1 MDGNISWDLPRGP
14 PRAQQPPQPKGSSL
28 CSQES
33 CAIALVLL
41 REYER
46 APSSKSS
53 VSSFQHSRTSGVET
67 ILFTASQNLDV
78 GTSSC
83 RRLPQTSRR
92 RISGSVT
99 SLPRPVAPGFRVTS
113 SRALCRPGG
122 GEAFTKQRKS
132 GIPWFKDRDAA
143 PSLHQWK
150 TEPSPRAGLPREE
163 GQPTTR
169 VAWEGAAWPP
179 PG

>member
-1 MDGNISWDLPRGP
+1 MGLASGT
-14 PRAQQPPQPKGSSL
+14 PRAQQPPPPKGWSL

-53 VSSFQHSRTSGVET
+53 VPSFQHSRTSGVET
-67 ILFTASQNLDV
+67 ILFTASQNLDL

-99 SLPRPVAPGFRVTS
+99 SLPHPVAPDFES
-113 SRALCRPGG
+113 QAL
-122 GEAFTKQRKS
+122 
-132 GIPWFKDRDAA
+132 A
-143 PSLHQWK
+143 PSAGREEARPLPNSGKAESLGSK
-150 TEPSPRAGLPREE
+150 TETQLPASTSGKPNLRRGRDSHGKRVSP
-163 GQPTTR
+163 
-169 VAWEGAAWPP
+169 
-179 PG
+179 